1 LKEFLESENVGN
13 ERALQKEE
21 ATFVS
26 VTEVEVTNEKS
37 EKS

>member
-1 LKEFLESENVGN
+1 MFLTRHHELSAGK
-13 ERALQKEE
+13 KEE